1 MHAGS
6 RQRRARAVSAGWAAR
21 LAQREMRGDGGRRT
35 KWGFLPGF
43 RIFLLCLILGIFTI
57 SGVGSLSAAL
67 VAGMVAQGQNILGG
81 DIDVRL
87 IHRPA
92 SAEERDFLSGN
103 GRLSEIATM
112 RAMLRHQDEAM
123 LVEAKAVDAAYPL
136 YGKIVVKDTNLA
148 AALASRDG
156 IDGAAVEQGL
166 LDRLGLPVG
175 SVVQMG
181 DIQSVSYTHLTLPTI
196 LLV

>member
-1 MHAGS
+1 M
-6 RQRRARAVSAGWAAR
+6 RDRPNTMKRLGWGLAAR
-21 LAQREMRGDGGRRT
+21 LAQREMRGDGGGGT

-67 VAGMVAQGQNILGG
+67 VAGMVAQGQSILGG

-136 YGKIVVKDTNLA
+136 YGKI
-148 AALASRDG
+148 
-156 IDGAAVEQGL
+156 AVEGYEF
-166 LDRLGLPVG
+166 GG
-175 SVVQMG
+175 G
-181 DIQSVSYTHLTLPTI
+181 AG
-196 LLV
+196 